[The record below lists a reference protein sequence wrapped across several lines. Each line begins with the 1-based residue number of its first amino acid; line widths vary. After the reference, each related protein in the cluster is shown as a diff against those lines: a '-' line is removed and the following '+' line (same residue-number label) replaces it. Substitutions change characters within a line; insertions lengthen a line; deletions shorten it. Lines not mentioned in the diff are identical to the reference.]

1 MISKDM
7 CLAAVTS
14 DGHNVVDGN
23 EDNLGYLPSP
33 QGRWEEGAPP
43 SQHAQSGTTLDSV
56 VVSSHE
62 AVTTSTPSAHHL
74 VKTIRRSSKNLL
86 PGSTPVSASPGVH
99 DIEWDFG
106 SDEEKPPGS
115 VIVKTTVTKINQE
128 GHREFLDDLKGPP
141 KVVEVTKTTTKVK
154 HPNQVSND
162 SSLTSISDMSGE
174 DFSKETKDPIKLA
187 ALGKQLSLTL
197 LEGER
202 RYLPDAPAIIKNSD
216 VDDGYTYEEIQCYTD
231 VNNAHN
237 NIEDSDKRYGSMMV
251 NSDSDSDSRGSP
263 QPVPKSRSFSTRK
276 TLGSSS
282 GSDIAL
288 HEGADLSEDEHAA
301 SRWYDTYWR
310 RSWWLPAC
318 FLLALF
324 ACVAMHG
331 TDSPY
336 FLAVHRFLPHAAAA
350 AIPAHGAEYFQGQE
364 DPVFSETVSTEFDP
378 DTHTSVTTTTRTF
391 GMTAPGEA
399 SADELR
405 QSMQEIVDKFMVD
418 ERKHH

>member
-1 MISKDM
+1 M
-7 CLAAVTS
+7 
-14 DGHNVVDGN
+14 
-23 EDNLGYLPSP
+23 
-33 QGRWEEGAPP
+33 
-43 SQHAQSGTTLDSV
+43 
-56 VVSSHE
+56 
-62 AVTTSTPSAHHL
+62 
-74 VKTIRRSSKNLL
+74 
-86 PGSTPVSASPGVH
+86 
-99 DIEWDFG
+99 
-106 SDEEKPPGS
+106 
-115 VIVKTTVTKINQE
+115 
-128 GHREFLDDLKGPP
+128 GPP
-141 KVVEVTKTTTKVK
+141 KIVEVTKTTTKLK
-154 HPNQVSND
+154 HPTEVSND

-237 NIEDSDKRYGSMMV
+237 NMEDGDKRYGSMMV

-301 SRWYDTYWR
+301 SRWYDSYWR

-350 AIPAHGAEYFQGQE
+350 AIPTHGAEYFQGQE

-378 DTHTSVTTTTRTF
+378 DTHTSVTTTTRTIAT
-391 GMTAPGEA
+391 TAPGEA